1 MRFVGFAGFMIRVAV
16 GLSWGLGCGQRSS
29 PPVERAPVPAQ
40 SEAGAAGAVV
50 GSTAPAAQLTAL
62 SGDKLALADVLH
74 QHART
79 VLVFYRGFW

>member
-1 MRFVGFAGFMIRVAV
+1 MRFVGFAVSVAV

-40 SEAGAAGAVV
+40 SEAGAAGAAV
-50 GSTAPAAQLTAL
+50 GSTAPAAQLTAT
-62 SGDKLALADVLH
+62 SGTRLALADALH

-79 VLVFYRGFW
+79 VVVFYRGFW